1 MATVIQERR
10 KFGPLGWNVKYDFN
24 NSDLDCALQTLRM
37 FLQEQPEIPWPALLY
52 VTGKKILTWMRAI
65 LMFR

>member
-1 MATVIQERR
+1 M
-10 KFGPLGWNVKYDFN
+10 KYDFN

-65 LMFR
+65 LMGSG